1 MSEEWR
7 DIPGFDGKYQASSYG
22 RIRSLS
28 FNKTKQIR
36 PLSISQNR
44 AGYCLVALQI
54 NNKSKRILVHRLI
67 ALTFI
72 PNKDNKP
79 QVNHIDGDK
88 SNNRLDNLEWVTGK
102 ENVRHFHHVLMKRPI
117 KIQSGR
123 KRGWQSKPVIC
134 VETGERY
141 ESIASA
147 ARSIGVSEKAISQL
161 LKNPTNRHTAKGFH
175 WKLA

>member
-1 MSEEWR
+1 MSEKWR
-7 DIPGFDGKYQASSYG
+7 DIPGFEGKYQASSYG

-28 FNKTKQIR
+28 YNRTKQIKL
-36 PLSISQNR
+36 LSICPNR
-44 AGYCLVALQI
+44 AGYYLVPLQV

-72 PNKDNKP
+72 PNEDNKP

-88 SNNRLDNLEWVTGK
+88 SNNRLDNLEWVTGS
-102 ENVRHFHHVLMKRPI
+102 ENVKHFQYVLMKRPI
-117 KIQSGR
+117 KIPSGR
-123 KRGWQSKPVIC
+123 KRGWQSKPVVC

-147 ARSIGVSEKAISQL
+147 ARSIGVSEKPYL
-161 LKNPTNRHTAKGFH
+161 NF
-175 WKLA
+175 